1 MFWNKEKPLNDTQ
14 VRQIRSIIQE
24 ELQSGLN
31 NSFEA
36 LSNKIDDIFNF
47 YETDKTAVVDEELRI
62 NTAQNGNTTGFYRVS
77 QKYSGK
83 SWMYQDYKTG
93 FTKTN
98 RNLRE
103 LEQQVKDAGFTWK
116 ITNKDLAQ
124 QSLKKSD
131 NYNKNV
137 KSKPRN
143 AVCFKSEE
151 EEYEI
156 PVSYKQYYNI
166 ILEKGMFRTSKK
178 GMYRDTSELLKIF
191 YNTPKKILVKDYR
204 KLGTMQKNSSLSHPM
219 FFKLVYGFN
228 KDLKE
233 GYGGHLKAVFEI
245 FDNDYHVPFFINFSK
260 KDNTIFVNDHDTGIT
275 TDLLKDCF
283 EVLNDSLHPKCDIV
297 MLMHD
302 NQKINQKYLFYCLM
316 NYGNDKLNELL

>member
-14 VRQIRSIIQE
+14 IKQIRSIIQE
-24 ELQSGLN
+24 ELQPKLD

-36 LSNKIDDIFNF
+36 LSKKIEDMFP
-47 YETDKTAVVDEELRI
+47 YKSDKTTVEDENKTERR
-62 NTAQNGNTTGFYRVS
+62 NTTNSTGFYHVS
-77 QKYSGK
+77 YNKAYN
-83 SWMYQDYKTG
+83 SWEYAYKKAG
-93 FTKTN
+93 FTKSN
-98 RNLRE
+98 INLRK
-103 LEQQVKDAGFTWK
+103 LEKQVKNAGFPWK
-116 ITNKDLAQ
+116 IIDEKLAK

-131 NYNKNV
+131 NLNKNKRKQRNEV
-137 KSKPRN
+137 RYKP
-143 AVCFKSEE
+143 EE
-151 EEYEI
+151 DEYEI
-156 PVSYKQYYNI
+156 PITYRHYYNI
-166 ILEKGMFRTSKK
+166 IVQEGMFKTSKI
-178 GMYRDTSELLKIF
+178 GRYETYELLKIF

-204 KLGTMQKNSSLSHPM
+204 KLRDIQKNSDISVGV
-219 FFKLVYGFN
+219 FFRLVYGVN

-233 GYGGHLKAVFEI
+233 GYGLHLKAVFEI

-260 KDNTIFVNDHDTGIT
+260 KDNTIFINDHDTGIT

-283 EVLNDSLHPKCDIV
+283 EVLNNSLHPKCDIV